1 MFAVIKW
8 LVNVRCLF
16 IYLKY
21 LVLDIYYSHYFVL
34 EKRKN
39 GMKKKLSD
47 NFFYKC
53 LVGPMSRRT
62 YVLSD
67 LCPFGPMS
75 YRTNVLSDLCHSD
88 LCPSDLCLS
97 DLCLSDLCRCTG
109 KTVRYFMLECT
120 QILSTRCILVA
131 WTGFNCIR
139 TALADKL
146 NFYPGALLH
155 FPSSV
160 SSLCSGLD
168 APFQFAQFSLIYST
182 TPNLS

>member
-21 LVLDIYYSHYFVL
+21 LVLDIDYTHYFVL
-34 EKRKN
+34 EKCEN

-88 LCPSDLCLS
+88 LCPSDLYPS
-97 DLCLSDLCRCTG
+97 DLCLSDLCRCTFKTGAERG
-109 KTVRYFMLECT
+109 KV
-120 QILSTRCILVA
+120 V
-131 WTGFNCIR
+131 
-139 TALADKL
+139 
-146 NFYPGALLH
+146 
-155 FPSSV
+155 
-160 SSLCSGLD
+160 
-168 APFQFAQFSLIYST
+168 
-182 TPNLS
+182 

>member
-21 LVLDIYYSHYFVL
+21 LVLDIDYTHYFVL
-34 EKRKN
+34 EKCEN

-88 LCPSDLCLS
+88 LCPSDLYPS
-97 DLCLSDLCRCTG
+97 DLCLSDLCRCTLLLASQG
-109 KTVRYFMLECT
+109 ASVY
-120 QILSTRCILVA
+120 
-131 WTGFNCIR
+131 IR
-139 TALADKL
+139 TGWEIRKGYGELR
-146 NFYPGALLH
+146 P
-155 FPSSV
+155 
-160 SSLCSGLD
+160 
-168 APFQFAQFSLIYST
+168 AP
-182 TPNLS
+182 